1 MKKLLLFFIALVVTS
16 TLSMAQDTTKIWKM
30 GGQIGINISEVGFYN
45 WAKGGDNNI
54 NGTSFLQLF
63 ANRNKNNWSW
73 ENKLDLEYGLK
84 QENNEIIK
92 KTDDRIELNSKI
104 GKQAKENWF
113 YTGYLNFKSQF
124 SQGYDYDKSHTTAIS
139 NLMAPGYLTW
149 GLGMDYKPNKHFS
162 AMLSPI
168 SSKLIFVLDQ
178 SIADTGD
185 FAEGAEYDEMGNKIK
200 DGKTVK
206 SELGA
211 NLVLTFK
218 QDIFKNVNL
227 DTKLDLFS
235 NYLKNPQNVDVDW
248 QTTITMKVNSFL
260 NVVFKTHLIYDDN
273 TTIEWEKDGVTHKS
287 PITQFKQSLAVGLM
301 YKF

>member
-1 MKKLLLFFIALVVTS
+1 MKKILIFIMILIIS
-16 TLSMAQDTTKIWKM
+16 NFSMAQDTTKVWET
-30 GGQIGINISEVGFYN
+30 GGQIGLNISEVGFYN

-63 ANRNKNNWSW
+63 ANRNKNDWSW

-84 QENNEIIK
+84 QENKDILK

-104 GKQAKENWF
+104 GKQAKEKWF
-113 YTGYLNFKSQF
+113 YTGYLNFRSQF
-124 SQGYDYDKSHTTAIS
+124 SKGYDYDKSHTVAIS
-139 NLMAPGYLTW
+139 DLMSPGYLIF
-149 GLGMDYKPNKHFS
+149 GLGMDYKPNKYFS
-162 AMLSPI
+162 AMISPI

-185 FAEGAEYDEMGNKIK
+185 FTEGAEYDETGNKIK
-200 DGKTVK
+200 DGKTFEQ
-206 SELGA
+206 ELGA
-211 NLVLTFK
+211 NIVLTFK
-218 QDIFKNVNL
+218 KDIFENVNL

-260 NVVFKTHLIYDDN
+260 NVIFKTHLIYDDN
-273 TTIEWEKDGVTHKS
+273 TTIEWGKDGVTHKS